1 LATFTVNDTDVV
13 DGDTVNL
20 DYGTE
25 SVDVVVETTDPD
37 ATYEVNGDSGLV
49 SGDNDLVV
57 TVTAADGETTQD
69 YTVTLTVALNSDTS
83 LATFTVNGTDVVDGD
98 SVTLDPYTTE
108 VEVVVETTDA
118 DATYEVNGG
127 TDLVVGDNDLVVTV
141 TAADGETTQ
150 DYTVTLTVPAG
161 NDVSLATFQVNGNDV
176 ADGDSVE
183 VEYGTESVD
192 VSVETTDPEAT
203 YEITGDSGLVQGENA
218 LVVTVTAA
226 DGETTQDYT
235 VTVIVRG
242 SNDTSLAIFT
252 VNGVDVADGDNVDLE
267 PLTTSVEVVVETTEA
282 GATFEIVG
290 GTDLQPGENSLV
302 VTVTAA
308 DGETTQDYT
317 VTLTVALNTDTSLAT
332 FQANGNDVQDGDS
345 ITLPPYTESIDI
357 LATPT
362 DANAN
367 VEVTGADALLAGDN
381 TVTVTVTAAD
391 GETIQEYT
399 LTVTVE
405 LSAENRVSEILVDGQ
420 VALDNDVILAS
431 DPTVTEVEV
440 AVTTVDENATFEIT
454 GNTDLIAGDNLISIV
469 VTAPNGDERTYT
481 VTFRTK
487 GLSGNAKLKT
497 LLVGG
502 SNIDLTSENASVS
515 LPAGS
520 KYVSVI
526 AMPEDSSAAISVSGN
541 KALSTGSNSVT
552 VAVTAPDG
560 KTVKQYVVTVEV
572 ASLSTNTNLTS
583 ISVNGSIV
591 TAGSTVT
598 LVAGSR
604 YAEVIA
610 VAEDSSANIQY
621 LNNKNLVNGN
631 NSVTIR
637 VTSAAGATRDYD
649 LTLVVPTLSNDTTLK
664 TFTIE
669 GFNVLGKGKLSVI
682 PGTTKLHVSA
692 QATNSGA
699 SVSISGRDIHSGVN
713 EVVVTVTAADG
724 TSQTYTVRVKA

>member
-1 LATFTVNDTDVV
+1 
-13 DGDTVNL
+13 
-20 DYGTE
+20 
-25 SVDVVVETTDPD
+25 
-37 ATYEVNGDSGLV
+37 
-49 SGDNDLVV
+49 
-57 TVTAADGETTQD
+57 
-69 YTVTLTVALNSDTS
+69 
-83 LATFTVNGTDVVDGD
+83 
-98 SVTLDPYTTE
+98 
-108 VEVVVETTDA
+108 
-118 DATYEVNGG
+118 
-127 TDLVVGDNDLVVTV
+127 
-141 TAADGETTQ
+141 
-150 DYTVTLTVPAG
+150 
-161 NDVSLATFQVNGNDV
+161 
-176 ADGDSVE
+176 
-183 VEYGTESVD
+183 
-192 VSVETTDPEAT
+192 
-203 YEITGDSGLVQGENA
+203 
-218 LVVTVTAA
+218 
-226 DGETTQDYT
+226 
-235 VTVIVRG
+235 
-242 SNDTSLAIFT
+242 
-252 VNGVDVADGDNVDLE
+252 
-267 PLTTSVEVVVETTEA
+267 
-282 GATFEIVG
+282 
-290 GTDLQPGENSLV
+290 
-302 VTVTAA
+302 
-308 DGETTQDYT
+308 
-317 VTLTVALNTDTSLAT
+317 
-332 FQANGNDVQDGDS
+332 
-345 ITLPPYTESIDI
+345 
-357 LATPT
+357 
-362 DANAN
+362 
-367 VEVTGADALLAGDN
+367 
-381 TVTVTVTAAD
+381 
-391 GETIQEYT
+391 

-405 LSAENRVSEILVDGQ
+405 LSAENRLSEILVDGQ

-440 AVTTVDENATFEIT
+440 DVTTVDENATFEIT
-454 GNTDLIAGDNLISIV
+454 GNTDLIAGDNVISIV

-502 SNIDLTSENASVS
+502 SNIDLTSENPSVS

-526 AMPEDSSAAISVSGN
+526 ATPEDSSATITVSGN
-541 KALSTGSNSVT
+541 KALSTGSNSVS

-560 KTVKQYVVTVEV
+560 KTVKEYVVTVVV
-572 ASLSTNTNLTS
+572 AALSTNTNLTS

-610 VAEDSSANIQY
+610 VAEDSSTNIQY

-637 VTSAAGATRDYD
+637 VTSAAGTTRDYD
-649 LTLVVPTLSNDTTLK
+649 LTLVVPSLSNDTTLK